1 MTRLESTSSR
11 RFSASRRFCSAVS
24 PSVHARLSVQ
34 ARLAALRVVFQKHKF
49 MGSNSVYSRTC
60 CGCLLICCLVG
71 GLSGRHVDRPIHP
84 LRLDGFPG
92 APVEEGLFPL
102 RPGMTWTFRDRLN
115 PDAPPL
121 LLKLIKERR
130 RFYLE
135 GSKAGERVEI
145 GYADGFLE
153 VKQGDVV
160 VDRPLK
166 YPGKAGETWVVN
178 QALVTIFGYDWLD
191 VLGERKRALVV
202 AVDRRHYR
210 DLAWFVQGM
219 GWVRLRTERRG
230 HAVRDAVLVAF
241 EPGGMN

>member
-11 RFSASRRFCSAVS
+11 RFSASRSFCSGVS
-24 PSVHARLSVQ
+24 ASVQ
-34 ARLAALRVVFQKHKF
+34 RSAAGASPKVGVFRQKHKF
-49 MGSNSVYSRTC
+49 MWSKTLYSTLFS
-60 CGCLLICCLVG
+60 GCLLLCSLAGCNI
-71 GLSGRHVDRPIHP
+71 DRPIHP

-121 LLKLIKERR
+121 LLKLVKERR

-135 GSKAGERVEI
+135 GSKAGERLEI
-145 GYADGFLE
+145 GYVDGFLE
-153 VKQGDVV
+153 VKKDGAV

-166 YPGKAGETWVVN
+166 YPAKAGDTWEVN
-178 QALVTIFGYDWLD
+178 KALVTIFGYDELD
-191 VLGERKRALVV
+191 VLGEERRALVV
-202 AVDRRHYR
+202 AVDRRQFR
-210 DLAWFVQGM
+210 DIGWFVKGM

-230 HAVRDAVLVAF
+230 QVIRDAVLIAY
-241 EPGGMN
+241 EPGRIH